1 MICGRQR
8 LGPRREEQESAE
20 QSPECEHVL
29 CASVMMETRHEALVY
44 THEMHITASEL

>member
-29 CASVMMETRHEALVY
+29 CASVMMDTRHEALV
-44 THEMHITASEL
+44 